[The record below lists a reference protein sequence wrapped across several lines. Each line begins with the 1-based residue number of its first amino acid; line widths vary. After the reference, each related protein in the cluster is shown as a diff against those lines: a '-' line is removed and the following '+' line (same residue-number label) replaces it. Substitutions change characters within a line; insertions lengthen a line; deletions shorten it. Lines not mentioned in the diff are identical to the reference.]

1 MKRLIIVVA
10 LGALSALASA
20 QTQPAVEEVRI
31 SGALA
36 AIELPDELRNMWQDE
51 FDQVQGTY
59 RLSNGKTMQ
68 LSMWGN
74 RMYAKID
81 GMPRSQ
87 LVAVSPYTFVGLDR
101 QMRMR
106 IHDVNGSGPIKAD
119 VLLYSPNLA
128 DSTAPYVVTRLIAS
142 R

>member
-1 MKRLIIVVA
+1 MKKFILVAA
-10 LGALSALASA
+10 LGAFSALASA

-31 SGALA
+31 SANFA
-36 AIELPDELRNMWQDE
+36 RIELPDELRNVWQDE
-51 FDQVQGTY
+51 FDQVKGTY

-81 GMPRSQ
+81 GMPRAQ
-87 LVAVSPYTFVGLDR
+87 LVAASPYVFVGLDR
-101 QMRMR
+101 QMRVR
-106 IHDVNGSGPIKAD
+106 IHDVEASGPIKAD
-119 VLLYSPNLA
+119 VMLLTPNLA
-128 DSTAPYVVTRLIAS
+128 DSTSPPTVTRLLAS